1 MQFRPFV
8 AFCVVASSA
17 FFVAAPNSEAS
28 GSNAGLIVHLHCG
41 DGSKLL
47 DSAAEEGCLVHG
59 LDVDRKNIATARENL
74 RAQGV
79 YGKVSVDT
87 FDGVHLPYADNL
99 VNAIVADELG
109 NVTEKEAMRALAPGG
124 ALIVAGNPTK
134 KPRPEEIDDWT
145 HYLHDAS
152 NNAVAQ
158 DTVVAPPER
167 FQWIAGPQWDRN
179 HDFLASLSALVSANG
194 RLFYI
199 VDEAS
204 IAATAIEPRWFLV
217 ARDAFSGVELWK
229 RPIGPWEGHLR
240 GFRSGPTEL
249 ARRLVAVGDRV
260 YVTLGY
266 GKPVTAL
273 CAKTG
278 ETLTKY
284 ANTDHALEI
293 IHHDQTLFVVVGDRL
308 PDNTA
313 GAAKPEN
320 PQHIWHWWSV
330 YEETPPKKHLVAL
343 DASSGKLIWK
353 KNDADTVDLM
363 PTTLSAA
370 GPRVFFHSS
379 KEVVA
384 LDAKSGEPIW
394 RVQRAVSKK
403 RPSWSAPSLVV
414 VDDVLLC
421 GDRAVESP
429 PDPDLP
435 NSEQPT
441 RWTVNSHGGIA
452 PAGQITALDM
462 ETGKQLWTAPCKECY
477 NAPVD
482 VLVADGLVWSGNLVS
497 RREAGITA
505 GLDLRTG
512 EVRRT
517 RTADQNHFNIV
528 MGHHRCYRN
537 KATEKY
543 LVLGRD
549 GTEFIDVKTGQGDGN
564 AWVRG
569 TCQYGVM
576 PCNGLVYIPP
586 HSCACHIT
594 SKLNGFNALAGGR
607 DEERG
612 ARDEEKTPR
621 LEKGAAYDPSSLKS
635 QASSPFDWPTYRS
648 DARRTGSA
656 VAKLP
661 TNLQQSWRTPPGGK
675 LSAITIADGKAFVA
689 QIDQHTLLALDAET
703 GAVEWT
709 FTAGGRIDSPPT
721 IHHGRALFGC
731 ADGWIYNVDAIN
743 GQLAWRYHIAPRRRH
758 IVSYDQLESAWP
770 IHGSVLVV
778 DDVVFAVAGR
788 TPELDGGMLLVRLH
802 AGTGELLSTTPV
814 AAPALPDVL
823 SCDGDSVYLRHK
835 RYNKQGVEQ
844 TGAVPHL
851 YSPAGFLDDS
861 WWHRT
866 YWQFGT
872 SMGSGWGGWPNAGNR
887 VPSGRLLV
895 MDDATIYGFGRFNQY
910 HRDGSHVGIGRTRYL
925 LYATE
930 IGAKPGKQPKA
941 PAVVAKW
948 STKLPMV
955 ARGMLLADDKLF
967 VAGPPDV
974 VKYSDESIT
983 DRYHVASPEALR
995 EQEAAF
1001 EGKRGAILWAVSA
1014 ADGTKLS
1021 ELKLD
1026 SPPVFDGMA
1035 AAGKRLFISL
1045 MDGSV
1050 VCFE

>member
-1 MQFRPFV
+1 M
-8 AFCVVASSA
+8 
-17 FFVAAPNSEAS
+17 AADK
-28 GSNAGLIVHLHCG
+28 GS
-41 DGSKLL
+41 
-47 DSAAEEGCLVHG
+47 LVHG
-59 LDVDRKNIATARENL
+59 LDVDAKKVASARAKL
-74 RAQGV
+74 RAQGI

-87 FDGVHLPYADNL
+87 FDGVHLPFADNL
-99 VNAIVADELG
+99 VNVIIADELG
-109 NVTEKEAMRALAPGG
+109 DVSEDEAMRALAPGG
-124 ALIVAGNPTK
+124 ALVVAGQETK
-134 KPRPEEIDDWT
+134 KPWPEEIDEWT

-152 NNAVAQ
+152 NNAVAE
-158 DTVVAPPER
+158 DTVVGPPER
-167 FQWIAGPQWDRN
+167 FQWIAGPKWDRN

-217 ARDAFSGVELWK
+217 ARDAFSGVQLWK

-273 CAKTG
+273 CATTG
-278 ETLTKY
+278 RTLTTY

-293 IHHDQTLFVVVGDRL
+293 IHHRDRLFVVVGDRL
-308 PDNTA
+308 PDNTD

-320 PQHIWHWWSV
+320 PKHIWHWWSV
-330 YEETPPKKHLVAL
+330 YEETPPKKHLIAL
-343 DASSGKLIWK
+343 DAAGGQLLWK
-353 KNDADTVDLM
+353 KDDVDTVDLM

-370 GPRVFFHSS
+370 GTRVFFHSS

-384 LDAKSGEPIW
+384 LEANTGNVQW
-394 RVQRAVSKK
+394 RVERAVSKK
-403 RPSWSAPSLVV
+403 RPSWSAPSLVI
-414 VDDVLLC
+414 VDDIVLC
-421 GDRAVESP
+421 GDRAVQSA

-435 NSEQPT
+435 NNDKPT

-452 PAGQITALDM
+452 PVGQITALDV
-462 ETGKQLWTAPCKECY
+462 ETGKQLWETPCKECY

-482 VLVADGLVWSGNLVS
+482 VLVADGLVWSGNLVG
-497 RREAGITA
+497 RREAGVTA
-505 GLDLRTG
+505 ALDLKTG
-512 EVRRT
+512 EVKRT
-517 RTADQNHFNIV
+517 RTADQNHFKIV

-549 GTEFIDVKTGQGDGN
+549 GTEFIDVKTGKGDGN

-576 PCNGLVYIPP
+576 PCNGLIYIPP

-594 SKLNGFNALAGGR
+594 SKLNGFNALAGGAER
-607 DEERG
+607 DAERG
-612 ARDEEKTPR
+612 TKGEGKESR
-621 LEKGAAYDPSSLKS
+621 LEKGSAYSALPTPHSALPSPH
-635 QASSPFDWPTYRS
+635 SSDWPTYRS
-648 DARRTGSA
+648 DARRTGASA
-656 VAKLP
+656 TELP
-661 TNLQQSWRTPPGGK
+661 TELKPAWRTPLDGK
-675 LSAITIADGKAFVA
+675 LTAVTIADGKAFVA
-689 QIDQHTLLALDAET
+689 QIDQHTLHALDTDT
-703 GAVEWT
+703 GQVDWT

-721 IHHGRALFGC
+721 IHNSRALFGC
-731 ADGWIYNVDAIN
+731 ADGWIYNLNAID
-743 GQLAWRYHIAPRRRH
+743 GQLAWRYRVAPQQRH

-778 DDVVFAVAGR
+778 DGVVFAVAGR
-788 TPELDGGMLLVRLH
+788 TPELDGGMLLVRLN
-802 AGTGELLSTTPV
+802 ANTGELLSTTPV

-835 RYNKQGVEQ
+835 RYDKQGVEM
-844 TGAVPHL
+844 TANVPHL

-872 SMGSGWGGWPNAGNR
+872 SMGSGWGSWPNSGNR
-887 VPSGRLLV
+887 APSGRLLV

-974 VKYSDESIT
+974 VKYSDESVT
-983 DRYHVASPEALR
+983 DRYHVASPDALR

-1014 ADGTKLS
+1014 ADGKKLG

-1035 AAGKRLFISL
+1035 TAGQRLFISL

-1050 VCFE
+1050 ICFE